1 MKVIRK
7 YEEWLVP
14 GVPISDQA
22 ISEARF
28 QFSSQS
34 SNPARYLKMSTGALA
49 AITKEYGIKKIPVSF
64 TNESIQGL
72 LLERDSELADGEW
85 VVGIKDERVNEVK
98 L

>member
-7 YEEWLVP
+7 YEEWLVL
-14 GVPISDQA
+14 GVPITDQA

-28 QFSSQS
+28 NFSSQS
-34 SNPARYLKMSTGALA
+34 TNPARYLKVSTGALA
-49 AITKEYGIKKIPVSF
+49 AITKEYGIKQIPVSF

-72 LLERDSELADGEW
+72 LLERDSELAEGEW
-85 VVGIKDERVNEVK
+85 VVGNKDERVTEVE